1 LTTWTPAKIVHET
14 TKQPLSLREV
24 FESKAGYFWKD
35 SQFAS
40 AGLEV
45 LRSTPDE
52 IRNYVMETVD
62 RQSANADASGSL
74 LQAEYRKV
82 MTEAMGELG
91 QLWHGEI
98 RSQIPECFLDQNA
111 DWLLRQ

>member
-1 LTTWTPAKIVHET
+1 
-14 TKQPLSLREV
+14 LSLREV

-52 IRNYVMETVD
+52 IRSYVMEMVD
-62 RQSANADASGSL
+62 RQSATADASGSL

-82 MTEAMGELG
+82 MMDAMGELG
-91 QLWHGEI
+91 HLWHGDV

-111 DWLLRQ
+111 DWLLR